1 MGRDGETVV
10 AGHHVRAVFLDRD
23 GVLTRST
30 TRDGRP
36 FAPTSLKE
44 FKLLPG
50 VSEDVARLRAAGFC
64 LVVVTNQPDVG
75 AGKLRREVVE
85 QMHARL
91 REWLPLDEVKVCYHT
106 DADGCACR
114 KPKPGMLLDAARERG
129 IDLTRSFMVG
139 DRWRD
144 VSAGKL
150 AGCRTIF
157 VDYGYAEALQDQ
169 PDFVVTSF
177 ADAASIILQQPTANT
192 CGH

>member
-1 MGRDGETVV
+1 MGRDGHAEASDPVT
-10 AGHHVRAVFLDRD
+10 RAVFLDRD

-36 FAPTSLKE
+36 FAPTSLE
-44 FKLLPG
+44 DFELLPG
-50 VSEDVARLRAAGFC
+50 VREGIERLREAGFR

-91 REWLPLDEVKVCYHT
+91 REWLPLDDIKVCYHT
-106 DADGCACR
+106 DAEGCACR

-129 IDLTRSFMVG
+129 IDLSRSFMVG

-144 VSAGKL
+144 VSAGKA
-150 AGCRTIF
+150 AGCPTIF
-157 VDYGYAEALQDQ
+157 VDYGYAEALREE

-177 ADAASIILQQPTANT
+177 AGAASIILQQPTAT
-192 CGH
+192 PCGH

>member
-1 MGRDGETVV
+1 MGRHGQTEA
-10 AGHHVRAVFLDRD
+10 AGGLTRAVFLDRD

-36 FAPTSLKE
+36 FAPMSLEE
-44 FKLLPG
+44 FELLPG
-50 VSEDVARLRAAGFC
+50 VRENATRLREAGFC

-91 REWLPLDEVKVCYHT
+91 RAWLPLDDIKVCCHT
-106 DADGCACR
+106 DADRCACR
-114 KPKPGMLLDAARERG
+114 KPKPGLLLDAARERG
-129 IDLTRSFMVG
+129 IDLNRSFMVG

-144 VSAGKL
+144 VSAGQA
-150 AGCRTIF
+150 AGCKTIF
-157 VDYGYAEALQDQ
+157 VDYGYTESLPDP

-177 ADAASIILQQPTANT
+177 AEAASIILQ
-192 CGH
+192 